1 MVWGKSWLDFLYI
14 MYMSEWSNLVK
25 KLCKQHPGKPLGA
38 ILVEAKKQY
47 KKTKGQSMKVVKSRK
62 NKSRKNKQ

>member
-1 MVWGKSWLDFLYI
+1 
-14 MYMSEWSNLVK
+14 MSEWSNLVK

-47 KKTKGQSMKVVKSRK
+47 KKTKGLSVKVVKSRK

>member
-1 MVWGKSWLDFLYI
+1 
-14 MYMSEWSNLVK
+14 MSEWSNLVA

-47 KKTKGQSMKVVKSRK
+47 KKSKGQVKSAKPAKSRN
-62 NKSRKNKQ
+62 NKSRKIKKT